1 MSHKSKNRQAG
12 KGMSPR
18 QGYNPKNWY
27 ANYDTIFRKRNK
39 QSIKK
44 VK

>member
-1 MSHKSKNRQAG
+1 MSNKKSQAG

-27 ANYDTIFRKRNK
+27 ANYDNIFRNK
-39 QSIKK
+39 SKK
-44 VK
+44 KLNKTK